1 MIHSFYQKNVTEHK
15 IEGII
20 YFNYQDN
27 KKGMAYL
34 KLTLG
39 FSECK
44 ANESLR
50 LQIISESLIH
60 VFLFKFFF
68 ALLDK

>member
-1 MIHSFYQKNVTEHK
+1 
-15 IEGII
+15 
-20 YFNYQDN
+20 
-27 KKGMAYL
+27 MAYL

-68 ALLDK
+68 ALLDGQVK

>member
-1 MIHSFYQKNVTEHK
+1 
-15 IEGII
+15 
-20 YFNYQDN
+20 
-27 KKGMAYL
+27 MAYL

-60 VFLFKFFF
+60 VCISIQIFLCPIGKV
-68 ALLDK
+68 K